1 MRTQA
6 LVVADDPVYVSWLQA
21 AAGQSADFSIL
32 KPLDAEDLVARVQAS
47 GRVDLVFFQFD
58 AANAPSR
65 ATWMER
71 LLERLPDLPVA
82 GIGEDGH
89 PEVVV
94 TAMRAGARDFFVL
107 RRDDALVAALIG
119 KLLRRSGGAG
129 ARGGKQGAV
138 YALLS
143 ADADASCA
151 FTATHLALA
160 VLEQI
165 PKGERVVVVDL
176 SLPAGGAAIFLN
188 IAQTYSVLDA
198 INDQFRCD
206 QTLVETAFS
215 KHASGLYVLSLPED
229 LTSRPAL
236 EGEDLF
242 KLLQVFRGL
251 FTATFVTLDGQLPLR
266 LLTGAVGAADRT
278 LLLSDQSILR
288 SRHSKYLLRAL
299 RLEDTA
305 LDRAQ
310 LVVDGYR
317 RRHGLEPEALAELL
331 ELPLLAALSADETT
345 RLQAM
350 NSGEPLF
357 TLAPRD
363 PWCRDVRRLAQ
374 ALGSGRALGRES
386 PGLMEKLFG

>member
-1 MRTQA
+1 MKTQA

-21 AAGQSADFSIL
+21 AAGNAADFSIL
-32 KPLDAEDLVARVQAS
+32 RPLDAEDLVARVQAS

-71 LLERLPDLPVA
+71 LLERLPELPVA
-82 GIGEDGH
+82 GLGEEGH

-94 TAMRAGARDFFVL
+94 AAMRAGARDFFVV
-107 RRDDALVAALIG
+107 RRDDAQVAALIG
-119 KLLRRSGGAG
+119 KLLRRSTGAA
-129 ARGGKQGAV
+129 ARGGKQGAL

-143 ADADASCA
+143 ADADASGA
-151 FTATHLALA
+151 FTAAHLGLASLEALSG
-160 VLEQI
+160 
-165 PKGERVVVVDL
+165 GERVVVVDL
-176 SLPAGGAAIFLN
+176 SLPAGAAAIFLN

-198 INDQFRCD
+198 VNDQFRCD

-215 KHASGLYVLSLPED
+215 RHASGLYVLSLPEE
-229 LTSRPAL
+229 LTARPPL
-236 EGEDLF
+236 EGEDLL

-251 FTATFVTLDGQLPLR
+251 FAATFVTLDGGLPLR

-299 RLEDTA
+299 RLEDAA
-305 LDRAQ
+305 LDRTQ
-310 LVVDGYR
+310 LVVDNYR

-331 ELPLLAALSADETT
+331 ELPLLAALSGDDAT

-350 NSGEPLF
+350 NTGEPLF
-357 TLAPRD
+357 TVAPKD

-374 ALGSGRALGRES
+374 ALNTGRPLGREA
-386 PGLMEKLFG
+386 PGLLEKLFG